1 MTRSARWL
9 SLAATA
15 FLAVGFAHG
24 SAAAETKLRITTQ
37 LPLTTPLGQNLVRF
51 KELVEAESD
60 GELVVEIY
68 PAAQLFTDKE
78 VPGAVASGQIEMGS
92 SSLARFAGTIPAV
105 DIFNVPF
112 LLDTPELV
120 RAATEPDSPVRG
132 PLDAAMTSKGARP
145 LWWQPYGLSVLM
157 TRDTVVRRPE
167 DLKGLKVRTFGKALE
182 QFVNHVGG
190 AATNIG
196 GSRQYLAYERG
207 TVDGGMTGMQ
217 SVSERKLYQVMNHLT
232 VTNHSNIEF
241 IVLINERVWQRL
253 EPALQ
258 AIISQA
264 ARTVEIEMRDALAE
278 LEAEAYAVAEANG
291 MSIHRLSA
299 ADVAAWQDA
308 TRGLK
313 ELYQT
318 AAGFLGEQLLAAAEA
333 LRAASTP

>member
-1 MTRSARWL
+1 MTRTLRWLGLAVLAGLAAGLVHDSAR
-9 SLAATA
+9 
-15 FLAVGFAHG
+15 
-24 SAAAETKLRITTQ
+24 AETKLRITTQ

-51 KELVEAESD
+51 KEIVEAQSNRA
-60 GELVVEIY
+60 LVVEIY

-112 LLDTPELV
+112 LLNTPDLV
-120 RAATEPDSPVRG
+120 RAATEPESSVRG
-132 PLDAAMTSKGARP
+132 PLDAAMTAKGARP
-145 LWWQPYGLSVLM
+145 LWWQPYGLSILM
-157 TRDTVVRRPE
+157 TRDAVVRRPQ
-167 DLKGLKVRTFGKALE
+167 DLKGLKIRTFGKALE

-241 IVLINERVWQRL
+241 IVLINERVWQQL

-258 AIISQA
+258 AIVGRA
-264 ARTVEIEMRDALAE
+264 ARTVEIEMRDSLAAI
-278 LEAEAYAVAEANG
+278 EAEAYAVAKANG
-291 MSIHRLSA
+291 ITVHRLSA
-299 ADVAAWQDA
+299 ADVAAWEDA
-308 TRGLK
+308 TR
-313 ELYQT
+313 ELRKVYRE
-318 AAGFLGEQLLAAAEA
+318 AAGPLGEQLLAAAEE
-333 LRAASTP
+333 LRAAAAR

>member
-1 MTRSARWL
+1 MTGPVRWL
-9 SLAATA
+9 ALTATA
-15 FLAVGFAHG
+15 FLAAGVAHDP
-24 SAAAETKLRITTQ
+24 AVAETKLRITTQ

-51 KELVEAESD
+51 KEIVEADSGGD
-60 GELVVEIY
+60 LVVEIY

-112 LLDTPELV
+112 LLDTQELV

-132 PLDAAMTSKGARP
+132 PLDAAMTEKGARP

-258 AIISQA
+258 TLVSRA

-278 LEAEAYAVAEANG
+278 IEAEAFTVAEANG
-291 MSIHRLSA
+291 MTVHRLSA
-299 ADVAAWQDA
+299 ADVEAWQDA
-308 TRGLK
+308 TRELK
-313 ELYQT
+313 EVYRT
-318 AAGFLGEQLLAAAEA
+318 AAGPLGEQLLTAAEE
-333 LRAASTP
+333 LRAASAP

>member
-1 MTRSARWL
+1 MTGPVRWL
-9 SLAATA
+9 ALGATA
-15 FLAVGFAHG
+15 FLAAGLAHH
-24 SAAAETKLRITTQ
+24 SAVAETKLRITTQ

-51 KELVEAESD
+51 KEIVEAESD
-60 GELVVEIY
+60 GDLVVEIY

-112 LLDTPELV
+112 LLDTQELV

-132 PLDAAMTSKGARP
+132 PLDAAMTAKGARP

-253 EPALQ
+253 EPA
-258 AIISQA
+258 SQTLITRA
-264 ARTVEIEMRDALAE
+264 ARTVEIEMREALAE
-278 LEAEAYAVAEANG
+278 IEAEAYAVAEANG
-291 MSIHRLSA
+291 MTVHRLSA
-299 ADVAAWQDA
+299 ADVEAWQDA
-308 TRGLK
+308 TRALK
-313 ELYQT
+313 ETYRT
-318 AAGFLGEQLLAAAEA
+318 AAGPLGEQLLAAAEE
-333 LRAASTP
+333 LRAAGTP

>member
-1 MTRSARWL
+1 MTRPARRL
-9 SLAATA
+9 ALAAA
-15 FLAVGFAHG
+15 AVLAAGLAHDP
-24 SAAAETKLRITTQ
+24 AAAETKLRITTQ

-51 KELVEAESD
+51 KEIVEAESD
-60 GELVVEIY
+60 GELAVEIY

-112 LLDTPELV
+112 LLDTPDLV
-120 RAATEPDSPVRG
+120 RAATEPGSPVRG
-132 PLDAAMTSKGARP
+132 PLDAAMTAKGARP
-145 LWWQPYGLSVLM
+145 LWWQPYGLSVLL
-157 TRDTVVRRPE
+157 TRDTVVRRPA
-167 DLKGLKVRTFGKALE
+167 DMAGLKIRTFGKALE

-207 TVDGGMTGMQ
+207 TVDGGMTGMP
-217 SVSERKLYQVMNHLT
+217 SVSERKLYQVMDHLT

-258 AIISQA
+258 AVVSRA
-264 ARTVEIEMRDALAE
+264 ARTVEIEMRDALAGI
-278 LEAEAYAVAEANG
+278 EAEAYAVAGANG
-291 MSIHRLSA
+291 MTIHRLSA
-299 ADVAAWQDA
+299 ADAEAWRDA

-313 ELYQT
+313 ELYRA
-318 AAGFLGEQLLAAAEA
+318 AAGPLGEQLLAAAED
-333 LRAASTP
+333 LRAAGTP

>member
-1 MTRSARWL
+1 MAGLAAGFGHDSAR
-9 SLAATA
+9 
-15 FLAVGFAHG
+15 
-24 SAAAETKLRITTQ
+24 AETTLRITTQ

-51 KELVEAESD
+51 KEIVEAQSN
-60 GELVVEIY
+60 GEMAVEIY

-112 LLDTPELV
+112 LLNTSELI

-132 PLDAAMTSKGARP
+132 PLDAAMTAKGARP

-157 TRDTVVRRPE
+157 TRDTVVRRPQ
-167 DLKGLKVRTFGKALE
+167 DLKGLKIRTFGKALE

-217 SVSERKLYQVMNHLT
+217 SVSERKLYQVMDHLT

-253 EPALQ
+253 EPAQQ
-258 AIISQA
+258 AIVRGA
-264 ARTVEIEMRDALAE
+264 ARTVEIEMRDALAGI
-278 LEAEAYAVAEANG
+278 EAEAYAVAEANG
-291 MSIHRLSA
+291 MTIHRLSA
-299 ADVAAWQDA
+299 EDVAIWQEA
-308 TRGLK
+308 TRVLK
-313 ELYQT
+313 EVYRT
-318 AAGFLGEQLLAAAEA
+318 AAGALGEQLSAAAEE
-333 LRAASTP
+333 LQAAAAR

>member
-1 MTRSARWL
+1 MTRTLRWLGLAAMAGLAAGFGHDSAR
-9 SLAATA
+9 
-15 FLAVGFAHG
+15 
-24 SAAAETKLRITTQ
+24 AETTLRITTQ

-51 KELVEAESD
+51 KEIVEAQSN
-60 GELVVEIY
+60 GEMAVEIY

-112 LLDTPELV
+112 LLNTSELI

-132 PLDAAMTSKGARP
+132 PLDAAMTAKGARP

-157 TRDTVVRRPE
+157 TRDTVVRRPQ
-167 DLKGLKVRTFGKALE
+167 DLKGLKIRTFGKALE

-217 SVSERKLYQVMNHLT
+217 SVSERKLYQVMDHLT

-253 EPALQ
+253 EPAQQ
-258 AIISQA
+258 AVVRGA
-264 ARTVEIEMRDALAE
+264 ARTVEIEMRDALAGI
-278 LEAEAYAVAEANG
+278 EAEAYAVAEANG
-291 MSIHRLSA
+291 MTIHRLSSE
-299 ADVAAWQDA
+299 DVALWQEA
-308 TRGLK
+308 TRALK
-313 ELYQT
+313 EVYRT
-318 AAGFLGEQLLAAAEA
+318 AAGALGEQLLAAAEE
-333 LRAASTP
+333 LQAAAAR

>member
-1 MTRSARWL
+1 MTRTLRWFGLAAMAGLAAGLGPDSAR
-9 SLAATA
+9 
-15 FLAVGFAHG
+15 
-24 SAAAETKLRITTQ
+24 AETTLRITTQ

-51 KELVEAESD
+51 KEIVEAQSN
-60 GELVVEIY
+60 GEMAVEIY

-112 LLDTPELV
+112 LLNTSELI

-132 PLDAAMTSKGARP
+132 PLDAAMTAKGARP

-157 TRDTVVRRPE
+157 TRDTVVRRPQ
-167 DLKGLKVRTFGKALE
+167 DLKGLKIRTFGKALE

-217 SVSERKLYQVMNHLT
+217 SVSERKLYQVMDHLT

-253 EPALQ
+253 EPAQQ
-258 AIISQA
+258 AIVRGA
-264 ARTVEIEMRDALAE
+264 ARTVEIEMRDALAGI
-278 LEAEAYAVAEANG
+278 EAEAYAVAEANG
-291 MSIHRLSA
+291 MTIHRLSA
-299 ADVAAWQDA
+299 EDVALWQEA
-308 TRGLK
+308 TRALK
-313 ELYQT
+313 EVYRT
-318 AAGFLGEQLLAAAEA
+318 AAGALGEQLLAAAEE
-333 LRAASTP
+333 LQAAAAR